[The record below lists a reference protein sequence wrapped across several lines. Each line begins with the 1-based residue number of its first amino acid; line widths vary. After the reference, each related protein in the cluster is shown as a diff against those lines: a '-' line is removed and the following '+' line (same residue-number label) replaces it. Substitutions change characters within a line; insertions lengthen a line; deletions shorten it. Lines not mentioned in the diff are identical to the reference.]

1 MAPGILHTNK
11 IRTYIYGVKNLGTI
25 LLLNCIMFC
34 LFTRKNA
41 PKIVVNFFSLCS
53 NPRVRRRRGGRT
65 TSRSRESLSINSG
78 REIPSVSEADEDVE
92 DEINE
97 LHRNIISSIEC
108 NGCLYVV

>member
-25 LLLNCIMFC
+25 LLLFC
-34 LFTRKNA
+34 LFTRKIA

-97 LHRNIISSIEC
+97 LH
-108 NGCLYVV
+108 

>member
-1 MAPGILHTNK
+1 
-11 IRTYIYGVKNLGTI
+11 
-25 LLLNCIMFC
+25 MFC
-34 LFTRKNA
+34 LFTRKNV

-53 NPRVRRRRGGRT
+53 NPRVCRRRGGRT
-65 TSRSRESLSINSG
+65 TSRSRESLSTNSG
-78 REIPSVSEADEDVE
+78 REIPLVSEADEDVE

>member
-1 MAPGILHTNK
+1 M
-11 IRTYIYGVKNLGTI
+11 
-25 LLLNCIMFC
+25 
-34 LFTRKNA
+34 NA
-41 PKIVVNFFSLCS
+41 PMPKTLFIFFSLCS

-65 TSRSRESLSINSG
+65 TSRSRESLSTNSG
-78 REIPSVSEADEDVE
+78 REIPLVSEADEDVE